1 MTIQKNTT
9 PHAHAHEHS
18 QNHTQ
23 NHAQNHVEHQI
34 HLNQAKVT
42 PPKSKKPWII
52 TLIIVVILAA
62 GRIWFVQSQH
72 AKLDAHQNM
81 EWVRINGGSYQM
93 GLGVP
98 GMSQQEVTVSN
109 LLVAKSEITVA
120 QYHKCVEAGACDL
133 KDVGKSIFGN
143 SDHCNWG
150 KTNRFN
156 YPMNCVTWHQARAF
170 AKWAGGDLPSE
181 AQWEYIARSE
191 GKSEFYPWG
200 DQSPNC
206 VYANLGDKGD
216 GCGKR
221 GAVDVCSYAKGHSKQ
236 GVCDLV
242 GNVWEWMLDDFNETA
257 QGSGNGDSPWC
268 QVAGCGGD
276 VNKVIRGGS
285 WDIDSTHLSDGVRDG
300 FKAEDRRHTVGFRV
314 VK

>member
-1 MTIQKNTT
+1 MTTQKNTHHRNE
-9 PHAHAHEHS
+9 HARHE
-18 QNHTQ
+18 NEHT
-23 NHAQNHVEHQI
+23 HLSTDSHI
-34 HLNQAKVT
+34 HLNQG
-42 PPKSKKPWII
+42 KSPTAQTKTPWII
-52 TLIIVVILAA
+52 TFIIVVILAA

-72 AKLDAHQNM
+72 AKLDANQNLN
-81 EWVRINGGSYQM
+81 WVKINGGSYQM

-98 GMSQQEVTVSN
+98 GMTGQEVAVGNFLSTQ
-109 LLVAKSEITVA
+109 SEITVA

-133 KDVGKSIFGN
+133 TDVGKSIFGN

-156 YPMNCVTWHQARAF
+156 YPMNCVTWLQARSF

-181 AQWEYIARSE
+181 AQWEYLSKSE
-191 GKSEFYPWG
+191 GKNTYYPWG

-206 VYANLGDKGD
+206 EYAHMGDKGD

-221 GAVDVCSYAKGHSKQ
+221 GAVDVCSYQKGHSKQ
-236 GVCDLV
+236 GICDLM
-242 GNVWEWMLDDFNETA
+242 GNVWEWVLDDFNETE
-257 QGSGNGDSPWC
+257 QGSANGDSPRC
-268 QVAGCGGD
+268 QVAGCGAN

-285 WDIDSTHLSDGVRDG
+285 WDIDSMHLSDGVRDG

-314 VK
+314 VKSVH